1 MPARHPATPAV
12 PSAALPA
19 PAQDAAVY
27 QMTDVDGDGL
37 VDEMELREFLSK
49 KRKEGVLR
57 KDMDVKAATLM
68 EKFGQQG
75 NGTLTM
81 PEFLELQRE
90 VIDQTVSDPA
100 QEVHD
105 MQTKV
110 MQQERHLQSMERM
123 VNRRMAAIEDFLGKL
138 GKHMEARGS

>member
-1 MPARHPATPAV
+1 
-12 PSAALPA
+12 
-19 PAQDAAVY
+19 
-27 QMTDVDGDGL
+27 
-37 VDEMELREFLSK
+37 MELREFLSK

>member
-1 MPARHPATPAV
+1 M
-12 PSAALPA
+12 
-19 PAQDAAVY
+19 
-27 QMTDVDGDGL
+27 
-37 VDEMELREFLSK
+37 
-49 KRKEGVLR
+49 
-57 KDMDVKAATLM
+57 
-68 EKFGQQG
+68 
-75 NGTLTM
+75 TM

-90 VIDQTVSDPA
+90 VIDQTVTDPS

-105 MQTKV
+105 MQTKM

>member
-1 MPARHPATPAV
+1 M
-12 PSAALPA
+12 
-19 PAQDAAVY
+19 
-27 QMTDVDGDGL
+27 
-37 VDEMELREFLSK
+37 LR
-49 KRKEGVLR
+49 VLR

>member
-1 MPARHPATPAV
+1 MKRHNGCASKLKEYAF
-12 PSAALPA
+12 PSIDDHQIP
-19 PAQDAAVY
+19 P
-27 QMTDVDGDGL
+27 
-37 VDEMELREFLSK
+37 EEFE
-49 KRKEGVLR
+49 KEGVLR

-105 MQTKV
+105 MQTKM